1 MDVVLTKVQDSL
13 TLVVRGK
20 AVSLKMLASGDD
32 PVVRKVKFITTVIKA
47 GKRLFVLVRP
57 KRVPPPGVRLFAIFI
72 AAARLRAGRHF
83 LHGGDVQ
90 EHQRHSCRHTDQCVR
105 SVTQKPVLP

>member
-1 MDVVLTKVQDSL
+1 MLKIVPVVLRQREPQIELPVVGVDVVLTKIQDSL

-47 GKRLFVLVRP
+47 GKRLFILVRP
-57 KRVPPPGVRLFAIFI
+57 KRVPYL
-72 AAARLRAGRHF
+72 
-83 LHGGDVQ
+83 
-90 EHQRHSCRHTDQCVR
+90 S
-105 SVTQKPVLP
+105 